1 MPALVFQSNQQPD
14 YVEWL
19 AHPLVGNFSGI

>member
-1 MPALVFQSNQQPD
+1 MVALVFQSNQQPE

-19 AHPLVGNFSGI
+19 AHALVGNFSEI

>member
-1 MPALVFQSNQQPD
+1 MAALVFQSDQQPD

-19 AHPLVGNFSGI
+19 AHALVGNFSGI

>member
-1 MPALVFQSNQQPD
+1 MTALVFQSNQQPD

-19 AHPLVGNFSGI
+19 AHALVGNFSEI